1 MKRATK
7 IWLIAAGALVLTGC
21 ILFAGVMSTLGW
33 DFAKLSTVQ
42 YETNTHTVDAPF
54 RDIALTTDTADIVLA
69 LSDDGKCRVE
79 CHEETNA
86 RHAVAVENG
95 ALTVRSQPSKRWFD
109 FIGIHLGSPRIT
121 LYLPETAYNSL
132 SVRESTG
139 SITIPAAFAF
149 DSAELSSSTGSA
161 IFSASASDS
170 LKIRTSTGSIR
181 VENASVGSL
190 ELSVTTGDVTVSE
203 VTCRSF
209 TSGGSTGSILLEH
222 VTVDGTLSIARS
234 TGSVTFRRCD
244 AAEISVRTN
253 TGDVSGSLLTEKV
266 FAASSH
272 TGRIDVPQ
280 TTAGG
285 RCEIRTDTGNIRITL
300 D

>member
-1 MKRATK
+1 MKRTTR

-54 RDIALTTDTADIVLA
+54 RDIALTTDTADIVFA

-95 ALTVRSQPSKRWFD
+95 ALTVRSQPSKRWYD
-109 FIGIHLGSPRIT
+109 SIGIHLGSPRIT

-132 SVRESTG
+132 SVR
-139 SITIPAAFAF
+139 
-149 DSAELSSSTGSA
+149 
-161 IFSASASDS
+161 
-170 LKIRTSTGSIR
+170 TSTGSIR
-181 VENASVGSL
+181 VENTSVGSL

-280 TTAGG
+280 TTVGG
-285 RCEIRTDTGNIRITL
+285 RCEIRTDTGNIRITIG
-300 D
+300 